1 MPRLLLVD
9 DNPSIHKIAETLLA
23 ASEVELT
30 SCGSGA
36 EAMALVNRGEH
47 FDVALLDT
55 SMLGMDGWALLQELR
70 ATEATARMPVA
81 MMAGVLDVVDPER
94 LRLAPI
100 QGFLKKPVELRDL
113 GERVM
118 RLMETPV
125 PAPVAPEPQPEP
137 EPEAAFLTRPALA
150 IPAEL
155 RRSAE
160 PDDLLL
166 LGPEDLD
173 PAEDLEVAEVEMPH
187 ALDAGE
193 IPQAL
198 EAIEES
204 PEAERSAETPAEAD
218 AEPLDLEE
226 LDLEGLQGLSFPT
239 SAMPD
244 LDPLEA
250 PMAPASAP
258 SPESVPEFL
267 LADTLPEAA
276 GEGERLEPE
285 AEQLESEP
293 EAEQLLSEPEAEQLP
308 SEPEAELLETEP
320 EAEPLDAEP
329 APAAEVL
336 ADHLPDLGPE
346 LDQPIDG
353 QSAAP
358 APAHLLELGEPI
370 DWSDE
375 SDSLVGMALDSQEAS
390 TFLPDQAPPVLV
402 TTPLA
407 VLPEV
412 TTLSDILDPPAATP
426 LGLMPEVITLSDI
439 LDPLPA
445 GPPPAAA
452 PVVADPVLADPVRA
466 EATPATG
473 PDPLAGLLADP
484 VLMDRL
490 AKALVARLGD
500 QVLREIA
507 WEVMPELAAR
517 VPRARP

>member
-23 ASEVELT
+23 ASAVELT

-81 MMAGVLDVVDPER
+81 MMAGVLDAVDPEK

-118 RLMETPV
+118 RLLETPV
-125 PAPVAPEPQPEP
+125 PAPPPVAPDPEP

-155 RRSAE
+155 RRPADA
-160 PDDLLL
+160 DDVLL

-173 PAEDLEVAEVEMPH
+173 PAEDLEVAEIEMPH

-193 IPQAL
+193 IPQAF

-204 PEAERSAETPAEAD
+204 PEAERSAEAPDEAE

-244 LDPLEA
+244 LDALEA
-250 PMAPASAP
+250 PVAAAGAPA
-258 SPESVPEFL
+258 PESVPEFL

-276 GEGERLEPE
+276 GEAERLEPE
-285 AEQLESEP
+285 AERLTSEP
-293 EAEQLLSEPEAEQLP
+293 EAERLA

-320 EAEPLDAEP
+320 EAELLDAEP
-329 APAAEVL
+329 APAAEGF

-346 LDQPIDG
+346 LDQPIGG

-358 APAHLLELGEPI
+358 APANLLELGEPI

-390 TFLPDQAPPVLV
+390 TFLPDQAPPVV

-445 GPPPAAA
+445 GLPPAAAPVAA
-452 PVVADPVLADPVRA
+452 PVVADPVLAAPVVAEPVRA
-466 EATPATG
+466 EAAPAAG
-473 PDPLAGLLADP
+473 SDPLASLQADQ
-484 VLMDRL
+484 VLMDLL